1 MDTNAKSPDNPLQK
15 SKVSTKSHTVV
26 LIGTTYHKKKTNV
39 AVIPPNARLLPLVD
53 PVVPIIVIINR
64 ANQNTVSIIFNIM
77 YAFVL
82 AHRLSRSM

>member
-1 MDTNAKSPDNPLQK
+1 MDTNAKSPENPLQK
-15 SKVSTKSHTVV
+15 NKVSKKSHTVES
-26 LIGTTYHKKKTNV
+26 IDTTYHTKKTNV

-53 PVVPIIVIINR
+53 PLVPMIVIMNS

-82 AHRLSRSM
+82 AHRLSRSI

>member
-1 MDTNAKSPDNPLQK
+1 MDTKAKSPESPLK
-15 SKVSTKSHTVV
+15 KNKVSKKSHTVAS
-26 LIGTTYHKKKTNV
+26 IETTYHRKKTKV
-39 AVIPPNARLLPLVD
+39 AVMPPNARLLPLVD
-53 PVVPIIVIINR
+53 PVVPMIVIINR

>member
-1 MDTNAKSPDNPLQK
+1 MDTKAKSPASPLEK
-15 SKVSTKSHTVV
+15 NKVSKKCHS
-26 LIGTTYHKKKTNV
+26 IASIDTTYHRKKTNV
-39 AVIPPNARLLPLVD
+39 AVMPPNARLLPLVD
-53 PVVPIIVIINR
+53 PVVPMIVIINR